1 MAQKVDSD
9 VDPTEPLPVGKAPPA
24 TPPRAGKLMTQD
36 GRAMRG
42 LFEQWLDDDGGAG
55 APPEPPKKKK

>member
-1 MAQKVDSD
+1 MAKKVDSD
-9 VDPTEPLPVGKAPPA
+9 VDPTEPTPVGKPPPA
-24 TPPRAGKLMTQD
+24 TPPRAGKLTTQD

-42 LFEQWLDDDGGAG
+42 LFEQWLDDDV